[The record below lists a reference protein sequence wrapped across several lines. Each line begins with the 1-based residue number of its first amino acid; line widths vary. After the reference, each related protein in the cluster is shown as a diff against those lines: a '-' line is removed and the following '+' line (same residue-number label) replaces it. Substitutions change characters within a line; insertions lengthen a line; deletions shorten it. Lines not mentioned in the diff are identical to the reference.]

1 MSKIYRYLLAAIYVS
16 LCIPALTFAN
26 WDNLRDYE
34 TIIVRGTDLASFN
47 SVPISEL
54 FVFVYD
60 SEQEAWKQITT
71 QIDELDGSWDY
82 FITPNGTLDTNDELL
97 FLARDAGDQAQKYQW
112 ISDEDSK
119 LYPRV
124 ELQIADP
131 LRPGS
136 IRYVYVYRSQTLQRD
151 PNLTDYLRYISGN
164 DGYSDS
170 LSASGYY
177 IGHSKYGIIDRWRIL
192 PENGGQN
199 IDILDR
205 MKARVKGKVA
215 GISLNKSEQ
224 DLKVETYKKKVG
236 SVRMIREIKY
246 KISTFGLNITVG
258 TFRFMYY
265 PYHIVG
271 LGSNKTLTSEY
282 NISLI
287 RQSFDLNLNAI
298 GMIFN
303 NSNNIDVPVDGS
315 PDEVDKTI
323 YPIPETNWY
332 MCSGAPGTFVLIS
345 EFTELANAS
354 YRLYYRDSSS
364 GGTDDG
370 TSDTGVDDKSYADTG
385 ILFTGSKIEGKF
397 SLPFETYFLPANQS
411 RQTGLQIVE
420 NYKNPLTIQSVSQ
433 PFVLPLTVEIS
444 APDTSRELQLPI
456 NLPVRISSLESEQVN
471 QLQMTLIFD
480 TLNLRFDG
488 VTLKN
493 SLTSTWNIINGET
506 GGDSIYVNLSGNVPL
521 DFSGGVLFWLQFV
534 PIGSVGANARVA
546 IDTTILNQGYPF
558 TNCENG
564 SISILSPPEVAVSLP
579 DTSLIAGTTVS
590 IPLRVDDLT
599 SLFVRS
605 CHFQI
610 QFSKFDLYLNSVS
623 LENTIAEGC
632 DLVTNANL
640 NNVDIDISGS
650 DTLSGSGV
658 LAWLN
663 FTVVGENGSG
673 SDLVFSQTRFNEGVP
688 VAVTQDGHISITGQ
702 PPLQVLFSM
711 PDTTVAPQ
719 TSLKLPVFVT
729 DLTEANVSSF
739 RVNLSFDASVIDFIS
754 LDNNATIT
762 QNWNPSAYDLGNS
775 LVIVG
780 GGSPVLQG
788 RGVIFFLNFQISGA
802 NGLQSPLIFDA
813 VQLGGA
819 NTEILF
825 ENGSVTVQGAIP
837 VELVDFSAKLING
850 KVYLKW
856 LTLSESDNY
865 GFYLQRKIES
875 EAWREIGFVP
885 AAENPTAANHY
896 TYVDAHPPMGK
907 IFYRLK
913 QQDLDGSVN
922 FSDEAKVTITV
933 PKTVYLEQNY
943 PNPFNGSTVINYQIG
958 ENSTGAVSVIVFNT
972 LGQPIRNLVSQRQA
986 KAGKYQVSWDG
997 KNDFARPVS
1006 SGVYYLRLA
1015 VGAKI
1020 LYRKLLFL
1028 R

>member
-271 LGSNKTLTSEY
+271 LG
-282 NISLI
+282 
-287 RQSFDLNLNAI
+287 
-298 GMIFN
+298 
-303 NSNNIDVPVDGS
+303 
-315 PDEVDKTI
+315 
-323 YPIPETNWY
+323 
-332 MCSGAPGTFVLIS
+332 TFVLIS

-471 QLQMTLIFD
+471 QLQMTLVFD

-488 VTLKN
+488 VSLKN